1 MGKHSEI
8 YSSTK
13 WRLGENVVLQKS
25 SVTLTV
31 VGLNDSRAVYTA
43 SSEFC
48 EPKRLVRC
56 WKKVERKYV
65 QEQPIQ
71 FHCYS
76 QNMGFVNRMDQNMAK
91 YRIGI
96 QMKNWWWSPFV
107 WVINVVPQGALVLH
121 RINKDEGDESLS
133 SCFSKASC
141 QCNFSE
147 IFKRRQIIL
156 EPCRNSKYPIR
167 CLLWW
172 HTTFS
177 GRIWT
182 QAYSEPL

>member
-1 MGKHSEI
+1 MLEES
-8 YSSTK
+8 
-13 WRLGENVVLQKS
+13 
-25 SVTLTV
+25 
-31 VGLNDSRAVYTA
+31 
-43 SSEFC
+43 
-48 EPKRLVRC
+48 
-56 WKKVERKYV
+56 WKKVCSRITNSIPLLQPEHGICQQNGPERGQV
-65 QEQPIQ
+65 QDWYP
-71 FHCYS
+71 
-76 QNMGFVNRMDQNMAK
+76 
-91 YRIGI
+91 
-96 QMKNWWWSPFV
+96 MKNWWWSPFV

-121 RINKDEGDESLS
+121 RINKDEGDESVS
-133 SCFSKASC
+133 SCFSKTCC

-172 HTTFS
+172 HKTFS